1 MTSLVHQMQRMSS
14 AGSITNLDI
23 DSNTDSHSP
32 TRRNNLIV
40 KSKQYVYKGLQIL
53 HFGIVMFYLWA
64 GLVEFINNPPFF
76 DAYGDALVN
85 LNKLPQGIFTNDP
98 RKRQTGNLRLMDLP
112 ILLMLLGY
120 GGVATWLKYQGLAW
134 LLTLSISIAFIFFWV
149 VNFWAQDAFDW
160 RYYSSRM
167 SGLELQVSALALS
180 CTNILM
186 VLFYKRRRLPFK
198 FKSSLPIQRLGTLHL
213 LFNFCAIYLIMFTSM
228 LMWFTKM
235 YISWACFKDQDE
247 LLDLCQVTNQ
257 VQCYPCAKCSEEGIN
272 QCYKD
277 KIDDILFSCN
287 TKYPK
292 TAKEGAFC
300 IFNYNMSTVEFL
312 TIFAYIGGLCVF
324 LSNFIKLVGHYI
336 LRVLF
341 IAYEWILKRC
351 NQTSETIEKHRER
364 LLQSRRLKEH
374 RMNCERHLLT
384 ESLSS
389 PQELRFPGST
399 SDIDIEGRSIDH
411 TDGGASSPR
420 IGSYRSIT
428 SDLLEEEDNDNFM
441 NASLG

>member
-1 MTSLVHQMQRMSS
+1 MTSLAHQLQTMST
-14 AGSITNLDI
+14 GSITDLDVN
-23 DSNTDSHSP
+23 SNTNDVSYLQQQ
-32 TRRNNLIV
+32 RRTY
-40 KSKQYVYKGLQIL
+40 SKLKHYTFKILQVI

-76 DAYGDALVN
+76 DAYGDALAG
-85 LNKLPQGIFTNDP
+85 LNKLPEGIFTNDP
-98 RKRQTGNLRLMDLP
+98 RQRQAGNLRLMDLP

-120 GGVATWLKYQGLAW
+120 AGVATWLKYQGLAW
-134 LLTLSISIAFIFFWV
+134 LLTCSISLAFLFFWV
-149 VNFWAQDAFDW
+149 VNFWAQNAFDW

-186 VLFYKRRRLPFK
+186 VLFYKRHRLPFK
-198 FKSSLPIQRLGTLHL
+198 FKSSLPIKRLGPLHL
-213 LFNFCAIYLIMFTSM
+213 MFNFCAIFLIMFTSM

-247 LLDLCQVTNQ
+247 LLSLCQVTNQ
-257 VQCYPCAKCSEEGIN
+257 VQCYPCHQCSEEGIN
-272 QCYKD
+272 ECFKKELD
-277 KIDDILFSCN
+277 ETLFSCN

-292 TAKEGAFC
+292 AAKLGAFC

-341 IAYEWILKRC
+341 MIYEWCLQRC
-351 NQTSETIEKHRER
+351 NKTSKVIEAHRHR
-364 LLQSRRLKEH
+364 VLQRKQLREH
-374 RMNCERHLLT
+374 RRQLLT
-384 ESLSS
+384 DSLSPSLS
-389 PQELRFPGST
+389 PREMQNPAGSPSHNQEL
-399 SDIDIEGRSIDH
+399 DIE
-411 TDGGASSPR
+411 DG
-420 IGSYRSIT
+420 YV
-428 SDLLEEEDNDNFM
+428 DVNDEFLDEEEDDGNDGNFL
-441 NASLG
+441 NASCG